1 MSFQQLFA
9 FFMAL
14 LTFFSGR
21 VMSVVGSTD
30 ATPIVATQREYR
42 FDQDSLLL
50 GAYCFRVD
58 EHFEE
63 TREWFKEAGLQF
75 SVAVSGN
82 QLTGDDLDWFLD
94 NGLGII
100 APRSDYYKNMRHDA
114 IWGIDLRDEP
124 PATDFP
130 ALQEQVQELYAQD
143 PNRFPLINLFPMYA
157 NTEQLAEECDVPL
170 ARDEIRAEPFNG
182 NSIRYRMHLSDY
194 IGTVDSDIISADIY
208 PLYIDNATGKLNTY
222 GHWLRNLDILA
233 DACRASG
240 RDLWVITQAAG
251 NAKEEGGGMRHCDNA
266 EDQRWQNYVSLA
278 FGAKAI
284 IYGCYYT
291 GWWDQSS
298 HMIDNSGKRTAT
310 YYAVQQVNS
319 EMAAFAETYG
329 NYEIQGTTLYNR
341 LNPDCA
347 GAELDISKAGKK
359 YQPVTLTKDPVL
371 CGCFTEK
378 DGDGSAYVFANMY
391 EPDTGK
397 EAAFSA
403 TFPGAKS
410 ITVYRMGEKT
420 VIDGS
425 TLTLTL
431 ENREGVF
438 VTVDGASGPIC

>member
-1 MSFQQLFA
+1 MLQQIFA
-9 FFMAL
+9 FL
-14 LTFFSGR
+14 LAVLTLLSGK
-21 VMSVVGSTD
+21 VAPVLGSTD
-30 ATPIVATQREYR
+30 AEPIVAARREYR
-42 FDQDSLLL
+42 FDRDSLLL

-63 TREWFKEAGLQF
+63 TRAWFKEAGLQF
-75 SVAVSGN
+75 TVAVSGDL
-82 QLTGDDLDWFLD
+82 LTEDRLDWFRN
-94 NGLGII
+94 NGIGII
-100 APRSDYYKNMRHDA
+100 APRTDDYLNMRHDA

-124 PATDFP
+124 SAADFP
-130 ALQEQVQELYAQD
+130 ALQEQVQALYAED

-157 NTEQLAEECDVPL
+157 NTEQLGEVCDVPL
-170 ARDEIRAEPFNG
+170 ARDHFNVDPFNG
-182 NSIRYRMHLSDY
+182 NAIRYRMHLSDY

-208 PLYIDNATGKLNTY
+208 PLYIDNETGKLNTY

-251 NAKEEGGGMRHCDNA
+251 DAKEAGGGMRHCDDPK
-266 EDQRWQNYVSLA
+266 DQRWQNYVSLA

-284 IYGCYYT
+284 IYGCFYT

-298 HMIDNSGKRTAT
+298 HMIDNDGNRTAT
-310 YYAVQQVNS
+310 YYAVQQVNG
-319 EMAAFAETYG
+319 EMAAFAQDYG
-329 NYEIQGTTLYNR
+329 KYEIQGTMLYNR
-341 LNPDCA
+341 RNRDCA
-347 GAELDISKAGKK
+347 GAELAITKAAKK
-359 YQPVTLTKDPVL
+359 YRPGMKTKDPVL

-378 DGDGSAYVFANMY
+378 DGDGAAFVFTNMY

-397 EAAFSA
+397 EALVTAS
-403 TFPGAKS
+403 FPGAKR

-420 VIDGS
+420 VIDGN

-438 VTVDGASGPIC
+438 VTVDRPSASVFC

>member
-1 MSFQQLFA
+1 MTFTKITA

-14 LTFFSGR
+14 LIVLTGG
-21 VMSVVGSTD
+21 VASVIGSTD
-30 ATPIVATQREYR
+30 AEPITATKREYR
-42 FDQDSLLL
+42 FDRDRLLF

-75 SVAVSGN
+75 PIAVSGK
-82 QLTGDDLDWFLD
+82 QLTEDDLDWFLD
-94 NGLGII
+94 NGMGII
-100 APRSDYYKNMRHDA
+100 APRTDYYLNMQHDA

-130 ALQEQVQELYAQD
+130 ALQEQVRALYSQD

-157 NTEQLAEECDVPL
+157 NTAQLAEECDVPL
-170 ARDEIRAEPFNG
+170 ARDEIKAEPFNG

-208 PLYIDNATGKLNTY
+208 PLYIDNATGKLSTY

-233 DACRASG
+233 EACRASG

-251 NAKEEGGGMRHCDNA
+251 DAKEANGGMRHCDTP

-298 HMIDNSGKRTAT
+298 HMIDNSGNRTAT
-310 YYAVQQVNS
+310 YYAVQQVNR
-319 EMAAFAETYG
+319 EMSAFAEVYG

-359 YQPVTLTKDPVL
+359 YQPITLTRDPVL

-378 DGDGSAYVFANMY
+378 DGDGRAYVFANMY

-397 EAAFSA
+397 EATFTA

-410 ITVYRMGEKT
+410 VTVYRKGEKT
-420 VIDGS
+420 VIKGGVLNM
-425 TLTLTL
+425 TLDS
-431 ENREGVF
+431 REGVF
-438 VTVDGASGPIC
+438 VTVEKASRGGC